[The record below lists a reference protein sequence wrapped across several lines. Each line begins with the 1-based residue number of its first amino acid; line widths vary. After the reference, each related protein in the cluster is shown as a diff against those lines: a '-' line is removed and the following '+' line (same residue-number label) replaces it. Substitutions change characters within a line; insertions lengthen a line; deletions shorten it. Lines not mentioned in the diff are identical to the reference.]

1 MVPRGLGKLPAIW
14 RINEKDP
21 SREKP
26 GSGRGAENA
35 AKDRVFNRTSG
46 FRKEKL

>member
-14 RINEKDP
+14 RINEEDP

-26 GSGRGAENA
+26 GTGRGAENA
-35 AKDRVFNRTSG
+35 AKDRVRTSG